1 MQWTYRIYFQEGRPW
16 PLETVF
22 CGYEAES
29 LARIRTKRWTITAV
43 GWGRMLA
50 EVIPGIGQ
58 KYIATVQRLQL
69 GQLKMNVGV

>member
-1 MQWTYRIYFQEGRPW
+1 
-16 PLETVF
+16 
-22 CGYEAES
+22 
-29 LARIRTKRWTITAV
+29 
-43 GWGRMLA
+43 MLA